1 MGRTGY
7 MWRCEYEEIVPD
19 IMTFGKAFGGGIMPI
34 TGIIARPKMWVQKL
48 IDNPWILGS
57 PTFGGN
63 PLACAAAISTIRYML
78 ENDIP
83 KECQKKGDYI
93 MKKLRDLKKKYP
105 TVLRDFRGA
114 GLLIAMEFPEAEVGY
129 EVTKGLFKRKVMV
142 AGTLVNAKT
151 VRIEPPAVLT
161 YDTIDY
167 VMKSLDE
174 ALAEVK
180 KKFKL

>member
-1 MGRTGY
+1 
-7 MWRCEYEEIVPD
+7 
-19 IMTFGKAFGGGIMPI
+19 
-34 TGIIARPKMWVQKL
+34 
-48 IDNPWILGS
+48 
-57 PTFGGN
+57 
-63 PLACAAAISTIRYML
+63 
-78 ENDIP
+78 
-83 KECQKKGDYI
+83 
-93 MKKLRDLKKKYP
+93 
-105 TVLRDFRGA
+105 
-114 GLLIAMEFPEAEVGY
+114 
-129 EVTKGLFKRKVMV
+129 MV